1 MDATRTPEWR
11 AVRAHAERLRDV
23 HLRDLFA
30 ADPGRAERL
39 RLQVGD
45 VELDLSKHRIDDAAL
60 AALVELAEAAGLA
73 PAIERMFAG
82 AHLNTTE
89 DRAVLHVALRA
100 GPDARFEVDGVD
112 VMPDVRAVRARLAAF
127 AQRVRSGAHVG
138 FDGRPIRDVVHV
150 GIGGS
155 DLGPK
160 MATQALS
167 AYAHERLRVHFV
179 SNVDPSDLSE
189 ALAGL
194 DPATTLVIVASKTF
208 TTQETMANARAAR
221 AWLVAAGGGDAVARH
236 FVALSTNVEAAA
248 AFGVPADQVF
258 GFWDW
263 VGGRYSVWSA
273 IGLPLMLSVGPERF
287 EAFLA
292 GAERVDRHLRSAP
305 LAANAPV
312 VMALLG
318 VWYANFF
325 DAETHAVLPYDHD
338 LVHLPAYLQQA
349 DMESNGKSVTTNG
362 DPVTT
367 TTGPIVWGQ
376 PGTNGQHAFY
386 QLLHQGTRLVPADFL
401 VAARSHRPVAD
412 QHELLVANALA
423 QAEAL
428 MVGRP
433 EAEARAALEAQGV
446 SGAKLDLLAAAK
458 TFEGNRPSSFFLY
471 PLSTPEVLGTLIA
484 LFEHK
489 IFVQGVIW
497 GINSFDQM
505 GVELGKAL
513 ADRIRPELDDGAAI
527 GPHDAST
534 HALIER
540 VRALRGDAR

>member
-1 MDATRTPEWR
+1 MDLTRSPEWR
-11 AVRAHAERLRDV
+11 AVRAASERLHDV
-23 HLRDLFA
+23 HLRDLLA
-30 ADPGRAERL
+30 ADPGRVERW

-45 VELDLSKHRIDDAAL
+45 VELDLSKHRIDDAAI
-60 AALVELAEAAGLA
+60 AALLALAGAAGVA

-100 GPDARFEVDGVD
+100 GPDARFEVDGAD
-112 VMPDVRAVRARLAAF
+112 VMPEVREVRARLAAF
-127 AQRVRSGAHVG
+127 ADRVRSGAHVG
-138 FDGRPIRDVVHV
+138 FDGRPIHDVVHI

-167 AYAHERLRVHFV
+167 AYAHERVRVRFV

-189 ALAGL
+189 ALDGL

-221 AWLVAAGGGDAVARH
+221 AWLVAAGGEDAIARH

-248 AFGVPADQVF
+248 TFGVPAEQVF

-273 IGLPLMLSVGPERF
+273 IGLPLMLSIGPERF

-292 GAERVDRHLRSAP
+292 GAARVDHHFRTAP

-312 VMALLG
+312 VLALLG

-325 DAETHAVLPYDHD
+325 EAETHAVLPYDHD

-349 DMESNGKSVTTNG
+349 DMESNGKSVTTDG
-362 DPVTT
+362 RRVAT

-386 QLLHQGTRLVPADFL
+386 QLLHQGTRLVPIDFL
-401 VAARSHRPVAD
+401 VAARSHRPIAD

-433 EAEARAALEAQGV
+433 ESEVRTALAAQGV
-446 SGAKLDLLAAAK
+446 GGARLDLLAAAK

-471 PLSTPEVLGTLIA
+471 PQLTPDVLGTLIA
-484 LFEHK
+484 LYEHK

-505 GVELGKAL
+505 GVELGKEL
-513 ADRIRPELDDGAAI
+513 ASRIRPELDDGAAI
-527 GPHDAST
+527 GAHDAST
-534 HALIER
+534 RALVDR
-540 VRALRGDAR
+540 VRALRR

>member
-1 MDATRTPEWR
+1 MDVTRTPEWR
-11 AVRAHAERLRDV
+11 AVRAHAERLDDA

-39 RLQVGD
+39 RLQLGD

-60 AALVELAEAAGLA
+60 AALVALAEAAGVA

-82 AHLNTTE
+82 DHLNTTE

-112 VMPDVRAVRARLAAF
+112 VMPDVRAVRARLVAF
-127 AQRVRSGAHVG
+127 AERVRSGAHVG

-221 AWLVAAGGGDAVARH
+221 EWLVAAGGEDAVAHH
-236 FVALSTNVEAAA
+236 FVALSTNVDAAA
-248 AFGVPADQVF
+248 AFGVPPEQVF

-292 GAERVDRHLRSAP
+292 GAERVDRHLREAP

-312 VMALLG
+312 LLALLG

-325 DAETHAVLPYDHD
+325 EAETHAVLPYDHD

-349 DMESNGKSVTTNG
+349 DMESNGKSVTSDG
-362 DPVTT
+362 HPVTT

-386 QLLHQGTRLVPADFL
+386 QLLHQGTRLVPVDFL

-412 QHELLVANALA
+412 QHELLIANALA

-433 EAEARAALEAQGV
+433 EDEARAELAAHGV

-471 PLSTPEVLGTLIA
+471 PMLTPEVLGTLIA
-484 LFEHK
+484 LYEHK

-497 GINSFDQM
+497 GVNSFDQM
-505 GVELGKAL
+505 GVELGKVL
-513 ADRIRPELDDGAAI
+513 ATRILPELDDGAEV

-534 HALIER
+534 RTLIER
-540 VRALRGDAR
+540 VRVLRGDAR

>member
-1 MDATRTPEWR
+1 MDASSTRAWS
-11 AVRAHAERLRDV
+11 AVRSAHDRLHDV
-23 HLRDLFA
+23 HLSDLFD
-30 ADPGRAERL
+30 ADPARAERM

-45 VELDLSKHRIDDAAL
+45 VHLDLSKHRVDDAAV
-60 AALVELAEAAGLA
+60 AALVALADAAGVPA
-73 PAIERMFAG
+73 AIERMFAG
-82 AHLNTTE
+82 ERINTTE
-89 DRAVLHVALRA
+89 ERPVLHVALRA
-100 GPDARFEVDGVD
+100 GADAAFEVDGVD
-112 VMPDVRAVRARLAAF
+112 VMPEVRAVKARLAGF
-127 AQRVRSGAHVG
+127 ANRVRSGAHVG
-138 FDGRPIRDVVHV
+138 FDGRPITDVVHI

-167 AYAHERLRVHFV
+167 AYAHERLRVRFV

-189 ALAGL
+189 ALVGL

-221 AWLVAAGGGDAVARH
+221 AWLVRTGGDAAVARH
-236 FVALSTNVEAAA
+236 FVALSTNLDAAA
-248 AFGVPADQVF
+248 AFGVPAEQVF

-273 IGLPLMLSVGPERF
+273 IGLPLMLSIGPEHF
-287 EAFLA
+287 ESFLA
-292 GAERVDRHLRSAP
+292 GAERVDRHLRTAP

-312 VMALLG
+312 LLALLG

-325 DAETHAVLPYDHD
+325 GAETHAVLPYDHD

-349 DMESNGKSVTTNG
+349 DMESNGKSVTTDG
-362 DPVTT
+362 RPVAT

-386 QLLHQGTRLVPADFL
+386 QLLHQGTRLVPSDFL
-401 VAARSHRPVAD
+401 VAASSHRPVAD

-423 QAEAL
+423 QTEAL
-428 MVGRP
+428 MVGRTT
-433 EAEARAALEAQGV
+433 ADARADLEATGV
-446 SGAKLDLLAAAK
+446 SGPNLELLAAAK

-471 PLSTPEVLGTLIA
+471 PRLTPEVLGTLIA
-484 LFEHK
+484 LYEHK

-497 GINSFDQM
+497 GVNSFDQM
-505 GVELGKAL
+505 GVELGKVL
-513 ADRIRPELDDGAAI
+513 AARIRPELDDGAPI

-534 HALIER
+534 TALIEA
-540 VRALRGDAR
+540 VRRLRNG

>member
-1 MDATRTPEWR
+1 MDLTRSPEWR
-11 AVRAHAERLRDV
+11 AVRAASERLHDAHV
-23 HLRDLFA
+23 RDLLA
-30 ADPGRAERL
+30 DDPGRVDRW

-45 VELDLSKHRIDDAAL
+45 VELDLAKHRVDDAAIATLL
-60 AALVELAEAAGLA
+60 ALAEAAGVA
-73 PAIERMFAG
+73 PAIERMFSG

-100 GPDARFEVDGVD
+100 GPDARFEVDGAD
-112 VMPDVRAVRARLAAF
+112 VMPEVREVRARLAAF
-127 AQRVRSGAHVG
+127 ADRVRSGAHVG
-138 FDGRPIRDVVHV
+138 FDGRPIHDVVHI

-167 AYAHERLRVHFV
+167 AYAHERLRVRFV

-189 ALAGL
+189 ALEGL

-221 AWLVAAGGGDAVARH
+221 AWLAAGGGADAIARH
-236 FVALSTNVEAAA
+236 FVALSTNVDAAA
-248 AFGVPADQVF
+248 AFGVPAEQVF

-273 IGLPLMLSVGPERF
+273 IGLPLMLSIGPERF
-287 EAFLA
+287 ESFLA
-292 GAERVDRHLRSAP
+292 GAARVDDHLRTAP

-312 VMALLG
+312 VLALLG

-349 DMESNGKSVTTNG
+349 DMESNGKSVTTDG
-362 DPVTT
+362 RPVDT

-386 QLLHQGTRLVPADFL
+386 QLLHQGTRLVPTDFL

-433 EAEARAALEAQGV
+433 ESEVRTALAAQGV
-446 SGAKLDLLAAAK
+446 RGAQLDLLAAAK

-471 PLSTPEVLGTLIA
+471 PQLTPDVLGTLIA
-484 LFEHK
+484 LYEHK

-497 GINSFDQM
+497 GVNSFDQM
-505 GVELGKAL
+505 GVELGKEL
-513 ADRIRPELDDGAAI
+513 ANRLRPELDDGAEI
-527 GPHDAST
+527 GAHDAST
-534 HALIER
+534 RALIGR
-540 VRALRGDAR
+540 VRALRR

>member
-1 MDATRTPEWR
+1 MDATRTPAWG
-11 AVRAHAERLRDV
+11 AVRAHAERLHDV
-23 HLRDLFA
+23 HLRDLFR
-30 ADPGRAERL
+30 ADPGRARRL
-39 RLQVGD
+39 SLRVGD
-45 VELDLSKHRIDDAAL
+45 VDLDLSKHRVDDAAL
-60 AALVELAEAAGLA
+60 AALIELAEAAGVA
-73 PAIERMFAG
+73 PAIEAMFAG

-100 GPDARFEVDGVD
+100 GPDARFEVDGAD

-127 AQRVRSGAHVG
+127 AERVRSGDHVG

-167 AYAHERLRVHFV
+167 AYAHERLRVRFV

-189 ALAGL
+189 ALDGL

-221 AWLVAAGGGDAVARH
+221 AWLVAAGGEDAVARH
-236 FVALSTNVEAAA
+236 FVALSTNVAAA
-248 AFGVPADQVF
+248 EAFGVPADQVF

-273 IGLPLMLSVGPERF
+273 IGLPLMLSIGAERF

-292 GAERVDRHLRSAP
+292 GAERVDRHLRTAP
-305 LAANAPV
+305 LAENAPV
-312 VMALLG
+312 LLALLG

-325 DAETHAVLPYDHD
+325 GAETHAVLPYDHD

-349 DMESNGKSVTTNG
+349 DMESNGKSVTSDG
-362 DPVTT
+362 RPVAT

-401 VAARSHRPVAD
+401 VAARSHRPMAD

-446 SGAKLDLLAAAK
+446 HGAKLDLLAAAK

-471 PLSTPEVLGTLIA
+471 PQLTPEVLGSLIA
-484 LFEHK
+484 LYEHK

-505 GVELGKAL
+505 GVELGKVL

-527 GPHDAST
+527 GAHDAST
-534 HALIER
+534 RALIER
-540 VRALRGDAR
+540 VRVLRGA

>member
-11 AVRAHAERLRDV
+11 AVRAHADRLRDV
-23 HLRDLFA
+23 HLRDLFTT
-30 ADPGRAERL
+30 DPGRTERL
-39 RLQVGD
+39 RLQIGD
-45 VELDLSKHRIDDAAL
+45 VELDLSKHRVDAPAL
-60 AALVELAEAAGLA
+60 TALLQLAEAAGVA

-100 GPDARFEVDGVD
+100 GPDARFEVDGAD

-127 AQRVRSGAHVG
+127 AERVRSGAHVG
-138 FDGRPIRDVVHV
+138 FDGRPIHDVVHI

-167 AYAHERLRVHFV
+167 AYAHERLRVRFV

-189 ALAGL
+189 ALAGS

-221 AWLVAAGGGDAVARH
+221 AWLVAAGGEDAVARH
-236 FVALSTNVEAAA
+236 FVALSTNTDAAA
-248 AFGVPADQVF
+248 DFGVPPEQVF

-273 IGLPLMLSVGPERF
+273 IGLPLMLSIGPERF
-287 EAFLA
+287 EAFLG
-292 GAERVDRHLRSAP
+292 GAERVDRHLRETP
-305 LAANAPV
+305 LEANAPV
-312 VMALLG
+312 LMALLG

-325 DAETHAVLPYDHD
+325 GAETHAVLPYDHD

-349 DMESNGKSVTTNG
+349 DMESNGKSVTADG
-362 DPVTT
+362 RPVAT

-446 SGAKLDLLAAAK
+446 SGPKLDLLAAAK

-471 PLSTPEVLGTLIA
+471 PQSTPEVLGTLIA
-484 LFEHK
+484 LYEHK

-513 ADRIRPELDDGAAI
+513 ADRIRPELEDGAAI

-534 HALIER
+534 RALIER
-540 VRALRGDAR
+540 VRALRTG